1 MNDQKISVT
10 TRKVKVILTS
20 GEEVCGET
28 FLQLHGVHQD
38 GLQRIGE
45 VLNSDENFLPVR
57 GINGVELINL
67 EQVVSVTT
75 TAVEEFDPLLELGEE
90 HQIEVEPS
98 HGETLQV
105 RILVNLPGGKTRVKD
120 FLNQKSRFLH
130 FLYQDQILY
139 IARKRI
145 MRVKD

>member
-1 MNDQKISVT
+1 MNDQKITVETRSV
-10 TRKVKVILTS
+10 KIILS
-20 GEEVCGET
+20 NGAEIRGET

-57 GINGVELINL
+57 GASGVELINL
-67 EQVVSVTT
+67 EQVVSIS
-75 TAVEEFDPLLELGEE
+75 TAAEEELDPLLELGEE
-90 HQIEVEPS
+90 HHIEVEPS
-98 HGETLQV
+98 HGKTLQV
-105 RILVNLPGGKTRVKD
+105 KIFVNLPGGKTRVKD
-120 FLNQKSRFLH
+120 FLNQESRFLH

-145 MRVKD
+145 MRVRD